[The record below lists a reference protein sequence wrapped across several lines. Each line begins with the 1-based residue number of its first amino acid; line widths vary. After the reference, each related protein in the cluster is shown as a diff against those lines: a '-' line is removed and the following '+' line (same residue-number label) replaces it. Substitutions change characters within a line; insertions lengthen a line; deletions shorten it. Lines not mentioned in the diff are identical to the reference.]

1 MFLKTIFISCYLLIA
16 LLYFFTNICFCDSLE
31 IEESNS
37 SKDEESDSKEASK
50 EAPKE
55 NILSRIWNFPILT
68 TKFFTIK
75 ASHIVKSVFYVAIYF
90 NGVNDGMALIY
101 NESYSPLLK
110 RIIRS
115 PHQAFTI
122 IDEQS
127 AKDKF
132 LRQAIEIARKMR
144 RDSI

>member
-1 MFLKTIFISCYLLIA
+1 MFLKTVFLFLNLLVI
-16 LLYFFTNICFCDSLE
+16 LLYLFSNICFCDSLE

-37 SKDEESDSKEASK
+37 SKDQESDSKEVS
-50 EAPKE
+50 KE
-55 NILSRIWNFPILT
+55 NIVSRIWNFPILT